1 MTFQLGKHGIA
12 RSAAMVDAVA
22 GLEQALVAD
31 GGVIIR
37 GERGTGGDVFARA
50 IHLSSTGA
58 GVYGVSDLLARAV
71 ETTAPNGTPF
81 VVFDCAVA
89 NGVERR
95 LFGSDVER
103 SGPEA
108 LDTVGDASALYE
120 ALGGTLVLEN
130 LADLPSRLQ
139 MRLARILRDG
149 EVRVDAMEK
158 ALRVALRPIALIEPT
173 DDEGVIPD
181 LRRQL
186 SQTIISI
193 PPLRERRDDLPALIR
208 LHLADICAGLNLP
221 PKRASRQAVA
231 LLSALP
237 WPGNLQ
243 ELDGLLRVLV
253 LKASDRVIRQAD
265 VLSNIRL
272 QGGPT
277 TLMYGGSLKQ
287 ARARFEREYVASV
300 LAQHHGRMTEAAK
313 TLGIQRTNLYRKVRQ
328 LSVARRRAGDRSRVS

>member
-1 MTFQLGKHGIA
+1 MTFPLGKHGIA

-37 GERGTGGDVFARA
+37 GERATGGDVFARA
-50 IHLSSTGA
+50 IHLASTGA
-58 GVYGVSDLLARAV
+58 GVCGVSDLLARAV

-89 NGVERR
+89 NGVARR

-103 SGPEA
+103 PGPEA
-108 LDTVGDASALYE
+108 LEQVGDTSALCE
-120 ALGGTLVLEN
+120 ALGGTLVLDN
-130 LADLPSRLQ
+130 LAHLPSRLQ
-139 MRLARILRDG
+139 LRLARILRDG
-149 EVRVDAMEK
+149 EVRVAAMEK
-158 ALRVALRPIALIEPT
+158 PVRVALRPIALIEPT

-193 PPLRERRDDLPALIR
+193 PPLRERREDLPALIR
-208 LHLADICAGLNLP
+208 LQLADICAGLNLP

-328 LSVARRRAGDRSRVS
+328 LSVTRRRAGDRSRVS